1 MEIKGLIPEYEVE
14 VKKTDPIEACFMAFF
29 TILFCLLAALFYT
42 NATTVM
48 VILSAIGA
56 IWCGVK
62 SFQNIWPEKEYYT
75 LAKVESDLDWE
86 KLAREYEII
95 LVTDNEK
102 SKTTYVTIKKR
113 NE

>member
-42 NATTVM
+42 NAKTIM

-56 IWCGVK
+56 LLSGIRT
-62 SFQNIWPEKEYYT
+62 FQNICSSKEYYT
-75 LAKVESDLDWE
+75 LAKIEKDLDWE
-86 KLAREYEII
+86 KLIREYEII
-95 LVTDNEK
+95 SIADTEK
-102 SKTTYVTIKKR
+102 TKETYLIIKKR
-113 NE
+113 DK